1 VKNTLL
7 TLIIFGTF
15 CYPVIA
21 NAQDT
26 NKIGLKCTFV
36 ENRFFY
42 EENSP
47 PITVIL
53 DKKDKKLYT
62 TAIRSNSKY
71 LKYSNEKPTYYSA
84 RVDQQYGSLK
94 NIKETEFINIDKVSL
109 RLIHTYD
116 TYFLDWDE
124 FRKQSESFKMLIA
137 SNRYDKV
144 YQCKVMEII

>member
-1 VKNTLL
+1 MKNTLF

-15 CYPVIA
+15 CYPGIA
-21 NAQDT
+21 NAHDPG
-26 NKIGLKCTFV
+26 KIGLKCTFV
-36 ENRFFY
+36 ENRLFY

-94 NIKETEFINIDKVSL
+94 NIKETEFISIDKVSL
-109 RLIHTYD
+109 RLIHTYN
-116 TYFLDWDE
+116 TYFLEWDE
-124 FRKQSESFKMLIA
+124 FLKRSESFKMSIA
-137 SNRYDKV
+137 SNRYEKA